1 MGSSESGNTE
11 SYEAGHTE
19 IFFLQMVVCE
29 SLLGRGRRFS
39 ANIVNKERSA
49 RTGRIL
55 QYPHPIRAVALK
67 RLNCRVQNCARGS
80 LRGRACTLPIW
91 LFILRYCPVRA
102 RYFGGGYYV
111 FKEYSD
117 ILTVSQVAK
126 ALGLGR
132 NTVYQLVHT
141 HQIGY
146 KRIGTKSLYQ
156 RRA

>member
-80 LRGRACTLPIW
+80 LRGRGLHPAYLIVHIKILPSEGTIFW
-91 LFILRYCPVRA
+91 GGGLRVQRILRYPNGFSSCKGSGTWAKYRVSTCPYA
-102 RYFGGGYYV
+102 
-111 FKEYSD
+111 SD
-117 ILTVSQVAK
+117 RL
-126 ALGLGR
+126 
-132 NTVYQLVHT
+132 
-141 HQIGY
+141 
-146 KRIGTKSLYQ
+146 
-156 RRA
+156 